1 MRRPIIITTAVI
13 VISII
18 SFLIVGKSPEF
29 LGKKNTDLK
38 NNALIIKPKYEPKK
52 LYGYV
57 IDSMQVITSKVK
69 RNQSLSAILENY
81 NIPFQKIITLAKV
94 SKPVFDVRKI
104 RPNRDYI
111 LICKKDSLHTAIA
124 MIYEPSPIEYVIFNL
139 GDSVFTEKHIRKI
152 KQVEKSITGR
162 IEMSLAATIDELG
175 GSPQLTN
182 DIVDVLAWQIDFF
195 RLQKGDEFK
204 VIYDEEQ
211 VDGKYIGI
219 GTIKGAYF
227 KHFGNDY
234 YAYYFDQGSGIDYF
248 DEEGNSLRKAFLK
261 YPLDFTRISSRY
273 SGRRFH
279 PVQKR
284 WKSHRGTDFA
294 APRGTPIRTV
304 GDGIVLEARY
314 NKYNG
319 NYVKIKH
326 NATYSTQYLHMSK
339 IAKGMKIGA
348 KVKQGQVIGYVGKTG
363 LATGNHLCYRF
374 WKNGVQIDALKVKLP
389 PSEPIKKENLE
400 AYTIVCDS
408 IRNQLDRIEIA
419 KPINYIE
426 LYTDNDSDIKN
437 ALLNPV
443 QLNIYPL

>member
-18 SFLIVGKSPEF
+18 SFLIIGKSPEF
-29 LGKKNTDLK
+29 NGKINTIPE
-38 NNALIIKPKYEPKK
+38 NNILLIKPKYEPKK
-52 LYGYV
+52 LYGFK

-69 RNQSLSAILENY
+69 RNQSLSAILEKY
-81 NIPFQKIITLAKV
+81 NIPFQKILTLEKI

-104 RPNRDYI
+104 RPFRDYT

-124 MIYEPSPIEYVIFNL
+124 MIYEPSPIEYIIFNL
-139 GDSVFTEKHIRKI
+139 GDSIYTQKFVRKVE
-152 KQVEKSITGR
+152 QVEKSITGR
-162 IEMSLAATIDELG
+162 IKMSLAATIDELG

-182 DIVDVLAWQIDFF
+182 EIVDVLAWQIDFF

-204 VIYDEEQ
+204 IIYDEQQ
-211 VDGKYIGI
+211 VNGKYIGI

-234 YAYYFDQGSGIDYF
+234 YAYYFNQGSGVDYF

-294 APRGTPIRTV
+294 APKGTPIRTV
-304 GDGIVLEARY
+304 GDGIVIEARY

-319 NYVKIKH
+319 NYVKVKH

-339 IAKGMKIGA
+339 IAKGMKTGA

-363 LATGNHLCYRF
+363 LASGNHLCYRF

-400 AYTIVCDS
+400 AYNATRDS
-408 IRNQLDRIEIA
+408 IRIQLDKIEL
-419 KPINYIE
+419 PSSINYIE
-426 LYTDNDSDIKN
+426 LYTDNDSEIPN
-437 ALLNPV
+437 ALLNPI
-443 QLNIYPL
+443 QIDINPL